1 MTAFTRL
8 TAVAFGLAAMS
19 AIAAPAPPTAKP
31 PIAIKV
37 ATPEQARQAA
47 YTPAQEQAASAA
59 LAARLAAMKT
69 LSTSFTQTTQSR
81 GAPDKVLTGTLQ
93 ARKPGQFRW
102 EVKQPFSQLI
112 VADGTSVFIY
122 DPDLQQLLVRP
133 LGEAW
138 GETPALLFTGDASQ
152 LAEQFRVRDSQRGA
166 MTTYHLTPRAKD
178 SLFTELNLSF
188 KGDLP
193 HAMTLLD
200 AGNQRTEVA
209 FFKPQRNITLRDEQF
224 SFTPPAGTDIIRE

>member
-1 MTAFTRL
+1 MTVLKSLFAL
-8 TAVAFGLAAMS
+8 SVLAAGIS
-19 AIAAPAPPTAKP
+19 TAAIAADVSLAKATASVATAKP
-31 PIAIKV
+31 
-37 ATPEQARQAA
+37 
-47 YTPAQEQAASAA
+47 AQTAVQEKAASAA
-59 LAARLAAMKT
+59 LSARLKALKT
-69 LSTSFTQTTQSR
+69 LSTEFTQTTQSR
-81 GAPDKVLTGTLQ
+81 GTANKVLTGTLQ

-122 DPDLQQLLVRP
+122 DPDLAQLMIRP

-138 GETPALLFTGDASQ
+138 GETPALLFTGDAST
-152 LAEQFRVRDSQRGA
+152 LATQFSVRQSQNGA
-166 MTTYHLTPRAKD
+166 ITTFHLSPRAKD

-193 HAMTLLD
+193 QSMTLLD

-209 FFKPQRNITLRDEQF
+209 FFKAKRNVTLSDDRF
-224 SFTPPAGTDIIRE
+224 TFTPPAGTDIIRE

>member
-1 MTAFTRL
+1 MTVLKSLFVLSVLAAGISTA
-8 TAVAFGLAAMS
+8 AVAADASLAKAT
-19 AIAAPAPPTAKP
+19 APAAAVAAKP
-31 PIAIKV
+31 AQT
-37 ATPEQARQAA
+37 A
-47 YTPAQEQAASAA
+47 AQEKAASAA
-59 LAARLAAMKT
+59 LSARLKALKT
-69 LSTSFTQTTQSR
+69 LSTEFTQTTQSR
-81 GAPDKVLTGTLQ
+81 GAADKILTGTLQ

-122 DPDLQQLLVRP
+122 DPDLAQLMIRP

-138 GETPALLFTGDASQ
+138 GETPALLFTGDAAMLAKQFSVRQSQ
-152 LAEQFRVRDSQRGA
+152 NGA
-166 MTTYHLTPRAKD
+166 ITTFHLSPRAKD

-193 HAMTLLD
+193 QSMTLLD

-209 FFKPQRNITLRDEQF
+209 FFKAKRNVTLSNERF
-224 SFTPPAGTDIIRE
+224 TFTPPAGTDIIRE